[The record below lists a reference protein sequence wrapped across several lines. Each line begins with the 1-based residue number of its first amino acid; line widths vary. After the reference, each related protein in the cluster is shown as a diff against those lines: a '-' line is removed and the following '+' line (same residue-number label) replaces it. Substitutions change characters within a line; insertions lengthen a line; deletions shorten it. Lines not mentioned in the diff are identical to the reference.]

1 MTALLSMRGICKR
14 FGNVVANDNID
25 LDVHAGRIVGLLGEN
40 GSGKST
46 LMRILF
52 GMAAADAGSI
62 VFKQRELSNHNPAA
76 ARALGIAMI
85 HQHFMLCDALSVQ
98 ENVMLGRPQAGRW
111 LRDRGFAGRLRRDS
125 EQLGLPVAPRMR
137 VDSLPL
143 GRRQRVEV
151 LKAVLQDRDRPGWN
165 QTGRESPV
173 PTNLDRG
180 RPDDSQDDFGLGA
193 DLLILDEPTSN
204 LAPSE
209 AEHLFAAFRQLRDRG
224 AGIIFISHKMGEIL
238 ALCDEVV
245 VLRAGRVVERASTS
259 GASRADLAVA
269 MLGREIA
276 PRPERPR
283 APGMGAVRLR
293 AEGLRTRG
301 FPPSHVPPLDLELRG
316 GEILGIAGVDGNGQT
331 ELAELLAGIL
341 PASAGRV
348 VLDGNDIT
356 RSSVAARRR
365 LGLAYIPADRLHVGL
380 VPAMSIA
387 ENLRLRGA
395 VGIDAAA
402 AMAEFAI
409 RAPGPDAPVASL
421 SGGNQQKI
429 VVARELADTPRVLIA
444 SQPTWG
450 LDPGAAAF
458 VLARIALL
466 RDAGAAVLFISSDLD
481 EVLDIADRIAVISA
495 GRLVGIVDRADAD
508 AARLGL
514 WMSGEAA

>member
-1 MTALLSMRGICKR
+1 
-14 FGNVVANDNID
+14 
-25 LDVHAGRIVGLLGEN
+25 
-40 GSGKST
+40 
-46 LMRILF
+46 
-52 GMAAADAGSI
+52 
-62 VFKQRELSNHNPAA
+62 
-76 ARALGIAMI
+76 
-85 HQHFMLCDALSVQ
+85 VQ
-98 ENVMLGRPQAGRW
+98 ENVMLGRPQAGSW
-111 LRDRGFAGRLRRDS
+111 LRDRGFADRLRRDS

-137 VDSLPL
+137 VGSLPL

-151 LKAVLQDRDRPGWN
+151 LKAVLQ
-165 QTGRESPV
+165 
-173 PTNLDRG
+173 
-180 RPDDSQDDFGLGA
+180 GA
-193 DLLILDEPTSN
+193 ELLILDEPTSN

-224 AGIIFISHKMGEIL
+224 AGIIFISHKLGEIL

-245 VLRAGRVVERASTS
+245 VLRAGRVVARAATS

-269 MLGREIA
+269 MLGRSIA
-276 PRPERPR
+276 LRPKMPR
-283 APGMGAVRLR
+283 APGAVRLR
-293 AEGLRTRG
+293 AEGLRARR
-301 FPPSHVPPLDLELRG
+301 FPPDHVPPLDLELRG

-331 ELAELLAGIL
+331 ELAGLLAGIL
-341 PASAGRV
+341 PATAGRLL
-348 VLDGNDIT
+348 LDGTDIT
-356 RSSVAARRR
+356 RDAVAARRR
-365 LGLAYIPADRLHVGL
+365 GGIAYIPADRLHVGL
-380 VPAMSIA
+380 VPAMSVA

-395 VGIDAAA
+395 TGIDAAA
-402 AMAEFAI
+402 AMAAFAI
-409 RAPGPDAPVASL
+409 RAAGPDAPVASL

-495 GRLVGIVDRADAD
+495 GRIAGIVDRADAD